1 MSQTISQA
9 VQNVVIVSGQ
19 FSANGNYSGWDLLGV
34 ERYHIPARMMNSLGY
49 AKGAN
54 EQVEFPIYASVVK
67 KSFPP
72 RLDADGQ
79 PIPNPDGTFGIK
91 DRPTVTALFKTLE
104 QGITANVANG
114 EYARRVNNAVR
125 KAETASGLTE
135 ETLST
140 INDIV

>member
-1 MSQTISQA
+1 MSQTTSQA

-19 FSANGNYSGWDLLGV
+19 FSANGNYSGYDLLGI

-67 KSFPP
+67 KSFAP
-72 RLDADGQ
+72 RVDADGNA
-79 PIPNPDGTFGIK
+79 IPNPDGTFGIT

-104 QGITANVANG
+104 QGIAANVANG
-114 EYARRVNNAVR
+114 EYARKVSIAVR
-125 KAETASGLTE
+125 KAETADGLTE
-135 ETLST
+135 ETLT
-140 INDIV
+140 AINDIV

>member
-1 MSQTISQA
+1 MSQTIGQA

-135 ETLST
+135 EMLST